1 MKQADAAHTLAEEV
15 GANELKRLREETE
28 KLHLNLKKQRKQYE
42 IVIVQQEKAMRDSTE
57 THNKEAQQLRA
68 TVIDIQKAFTAHRNA
83 AERERT
89 RLALTIT
96 DLEKER
102 TNVLEQQTVNQDRQ
116 KITNSK

>member
-57 THNKEAQQLRA
+57 THNKEAQQLRT

-102 TNVLEQQTVNQDRQ
+102 TNVLEQQTTNQDRQ
-116 KITNSK
+116 KVTNGK